1 MSTSVVQNPPRT
13 TPRAAAATAETTSNQ
28 AFLSSP
34 DEVSRSMIMAALE
47 QHAGGFESERRFQTS
62 NPKHPQHYLLLHED
76 GNDDNKSNHLF
87 NVDHNHD
94 IATATTDASSLRGV
108 KLFLSNDGSIVGA
121 RRQIV
126 SVSERVAQWMKSI
139 KRSSN
144 QIRFHLQFNA
154 SLTLGQ
160 VLKYGIPLTTILIYC
175 IYKLISYV
183 KYHYFRDKS
192 KDISN
197 PNNKYRISL
206 KKLWRRNS
214 RSPSQDQLAESDDEK
229 NETTT
234 GSTNF
239 DDSKSVQTTSD
250 ILLPPSPNYL
260 LSERNING
268 VKGVML
274 PSGRWL
280 SYEEYGNTSSRTR
293 VIFFFHSIGQSR
305 LEIPCNEH
313 DSIAKQFNVR
323 FIHVDR
329 PGYGQ
334 SSQQKARSFLSFAK
348 DIAQLSNILE
358 IEQYSVMGASTGSC
372 YAYACAYLNIDNK
385 VVSCNILSGEL
396 PYSLL
401 PHAQLSRFLKDVFLL
416 VNYVPVPVFK
426 LLLKIAASGTI
437 FTEPEKFTTYIRQ
450 SAYYSKENIEDLQNF
465 CANCVLSLR
474 EGMNAY
480 GITEVLRELKMERE
494 DWGFSLKDITIPVHV
509 WHGETS
515 QIIPLSLLRS
525 AIPSL
530 ISDRYTEHKITD
542 VKLKSKQKSSRKSE
556 KERSSTSAYSS
567 TLTRVGSSDTIETM
581 TTSFTIDT
589 RKTPEDNNSNLNNF
603 RYTNVNLHTVSDRGH
618 FFWRNALIFAEV
630 VKTVSEHIENIYDL
644 QNDYSYLSETTSLFE
659 FRTDF

>member
-1 MSTSVVQNPPRT
+1 MSITTIQNPPR
-13 TPRAAAATAETTSNQ
+13 
-28 AFLSSP
+28 SP
-34 DEVSRSMIMAALE
+34 PHYNLHHQTDLPSDEEGGSDVSRSMIMAALE
-47 QHAGGFESERRFQTS
+47 QHAGGFENERQVS

-76 GNDDNKSNHLF
+76 ENDDKNLF
-87 NVDHNHD
+87 NNMDNNNHMNNYD
-94 IATATTDASSLRGV
+94 IATSASTDASSLRGV

-126 SVSERVAQWMKSI
+126 SVSERVAQWLRSI

-160 VLKYGIPLTTILIYC
+160 VLKYGIPLTTVLIYC

-214 RSPSQDQLAESDDEK
+214 RSPSQDYLAESEDEK
-229 NETTT
+229 NDTKS
-234 GSTNF
+234 STNLAF

-358 IEQYSVMGASTGSC
+358 IEQYSVMGVSTGSC

-416 VNYVPVPVFK
+416 VNYVPLPIFK
-426 LLLKIAASGTI
+426 MLLKIVASGTI
-437 FTEPEKFTTYIRQ
+437 FNEPEKFTTYIRQ
-450 SAYYSKENIEDLQNF
+450 SGYYSKENIEDLQNF
-465 CANCVLSLR
+465 CTNCVLSLR

-509 WHGETS
+509 WHGENS
-515 QIIPLSLLRS
+515 QIIPLNLLKS

-542 VKLKSKQKSSRKSE
+542 IKLSAKQKLSRKSE
-556 KERSSTSAYSS
+556 KERSSNSAYSS

-581 TTSFTIDT
+581 TTSVTIDT
-589 RKTPEDNNSNLNNF
+589 RKTPEDNNSNLNY

-618 FFWRNALIFAEV
+618 FFWRNAMIFAEI